1 MGRDP
6 KSIHKQL
13 LISIGVTVFVLVA
26 AMVGLVANRVAEQTV
41 PSILPGLDS
50 ISFTLQSSDG
60 PVSNDDLLGRPVA
73 VFFGFTHCP
82 EVCPTTLYTLTS
94 LIDEIGADGSEAGDT
109 QVGDNEAGDTQAAN
123 TQVVFITVDPERDT
137 PAILADYIRS
147 MSDQAIGLSGSR
159 AAIDEAIKGFGVYSV
174 KVPLDGDD
182 GDYTMDHTATVFLYD
197 QTGALSGTIAWGE
210 RADFAREKLKRLISG

>member
-1 MGRDP
+1 MGRNP

-94 LIDEIGADGSEAGDT
+94 LIDEIGADGSEAGD
-109 QVGDNEAGDTQAAN
+109 NEAAN

-159 AAIDEAIKGFGVYSV
+159 AAIDEAIKGFGVYAV

-210 RADFAREKLKRLISG
+210 PADFAREKLKRLISG

>member
-26 AMVGLVANRVAEQTV
+26 AMVGLVANRVAEQTM

-94 LIDEIGADGSEAGDT
+94 LIDEIGADGSEAGD
-109 QVGDNEAGDTQAAN
+109 NEAAN

-159 AAIDEAIKGFGVYSV
+159 AAIDEAIKGFGVYAV

-182 GDYTMDHTATVFLYD
+182 GDYTMDYTATVFLYD

>member
-94 LIDEIGADGSEAGDT
+94 LIDEIGADGSEAGD
-109 QVGDNEAGDTQAAN
+109 NEAAN

-159 AAIDEAIKGFGVYSV
+159 AAIDEAIKGFGVYAV

>member
-26 AMVGLVANRVAEQTV
+26 AMVGLVANRVAEQTM

-94 LIDEIGADGSEAGDT
+94 LIDEIGADGSEAGD
-109 QVGDNEAGDTQAAN
+109 NEAAN

-159 AAIDEAIKGFGVYSV
+159 AAIDEAIKGFGVYAV

>member
-1 MGRDP
+1 
-6 KSIHKQL
+6 
-13 LISIGVTVFVLVA
+13 
-26 AMVGLVANRVAEQTV
+26 
-41 PSILPGLDS
+41 
-50 ISFTLQSSDG
+50 
-60 PVSNDDLLGRPVA
+60 
-73 VFFGFTHCP
+73 
-82 EVCPTTLYTLTS
+82 
-94 LIDEIGADGSEAGDT
+94 
-109 QVGDNEAGDTQAAN
+109 AAN

-159 AAIDEAIKGFGVYSV
+159 AAIDEAIKGFGVYAV

>member
-26 AMVGLVANRVAEQTV
+26 AMVGLVANRVAEQTM

-94 LIDEIGADGSEAGDT
+94 LIDEIGADGSEAGD
-109 QVGDNEAGDTQAAN
+109 NEAAN

-159 AAIDEAIKGFGVYSV
+159 AAIDEAIKGFGVYAV

-210 RADFAREKLKRLISG
+210 PADFAREKLKRLISG

>member
-26 AMVGLVANRVAEQTV
+26 AMVGLVANRVAEQTM

-94 LIDEIGADGSEAGDT
+94 LIDEIGADGSEAGD
-109 QVGDNEAGDTQAAN
+109 NEAAN

-159 AAIDEAIKGFGVYSV
+159 AAVDEAIKGFGVYAV

>member
-26 AMVGLVANRVAEQTV
+26 AMVGLVANRVAEQTM

-94 LIDEIGADGSEAGDT
+94 LIDEIGADGSEAGD
-109 QVGDNEAGDTQAAN
+109 NEAAN

-159 AAIDEAIKGFGVYSV
+159 AAVDEAIKGFGVYAV

-210 RADFAREKLKRLISG
+210 PADFAREKLKRLISG

>member
-94 LIDEIGADGSEAGDT
+94 LIDEIGADGSDA
-109 QVGDNEAGDTQAAN
+109 GDNEAAN

-159 AAIDEAIKGFGVYSV
+159 AAIDEAIKGFGVYAV

>member
-26 AMVGLVANRVAEQTV
+26 AMVGLVANRVAEQTM

-94 LIDEIGADGSEAGDT
+94 LIGEIGADGSEAGD
-109 QVGDNEAGDTQAAN
+109 NEAAN

-159 AAIDEAIKGFGVYSV
+159 AAVDEAIKGFGVYAV

-210 RADFAREKLKRLISG
+210 PADFAREKLKRLISG

>member
-94 LIDEIGADGSEAGDT
+94 LIDEIGADGSEAGD
-109 QVGDNEAGDTQAAN
+109 NEAAN

-159 AAIDEAIKGFGVYSV
+159 AAVDEAIKGFGVYAV

>member
-94 LIDEIGADGSEAGDT
+94 LIDEIGADGSEAGD
-109 QVGDNEAGDTQAAN
+109 NEAAN

-159 AAIDEAIKGFGVYSV
+159 AAVDEAIKGFGVYAV

-210 RADFAREKLKRLISG
+210 PADFAREKLKRLISG

>member
-94 LIDEIGADGSEAGDT
+94 LIDEIGADGSEAGD
-109 QVGDNEAGDTQAAN
+109 NEAAN

-159 AAIDEAIKGFGVYSV
+159 AAIDEAIKGFGVYAV

-210 RADFAREKLKRLISG
+210 PADFAREKLKRLISG